1 MSRKSLL
8 MLMFA
13 IGIIMKSAAFTH
25 PLSDSPDPGL
35 GGPPRIA
42 KRLSDPVHSLVTVA
56 LC

>member
-8 MLMFA
+8 ILMFA
-13 IGIIMKSAAFTH
+13 FAVITKSAALAH